1 MSLIRKKKMKKITI
15 VMMSLMMAGVL
26 GACSQTEQKP
36 EEPKQEEN
44 VEIPNPFTE
53 VTDLSEAEE
62 LTGFGLTTVSEFEG
76 YEQSSITVMS
86 NEMIQVNYAKDDEKI
101 TVRKAAGSEDISG
114 DYNVYEDEK
123 EVTVG
128 DLTVLLKGNDGVYMN
143 ATWQAEGYTY
153 SVTAS
158 AGFSE
163 EVMSELVSAIK

>member
-1 MSLIRKKKMKKITI
+1 MKKITI

-26 GACSQTEQKP
+26 GACSQTEP
-36 EEPKQEEN
+36 EEPKQEVKQEEN
-44 VEIPNPFTE
+44 QESVQIPNPFTE
-53 VTDLSEAEE
+53 VADLSEAEE
-62 LTGFGLTTVSEFEG
+62 LTGFGLTTVSEVEG
-76 YEQSSITVMS
+76 YEQSSITVMN
-86 NEMIQVNYAKDDEKI
+86 NEMIQVDYTKGDEKV

-114 DYNVYEDEK
+114 DYNVYKEEK

-153 SVTAS
+153 SVTAF